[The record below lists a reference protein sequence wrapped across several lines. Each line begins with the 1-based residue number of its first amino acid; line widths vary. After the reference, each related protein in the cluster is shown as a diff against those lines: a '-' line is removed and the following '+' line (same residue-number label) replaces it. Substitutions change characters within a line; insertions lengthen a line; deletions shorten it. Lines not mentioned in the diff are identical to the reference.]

1 MPSFDEL
8 ASREIVVDSRPRI
21 GVPYRTR
28 NEEVKG
34 ERAKYE
40 KYLHSIV
47 QAGGAPVEIS
57 LALPPSELQALAET
71 LDAIVLP
78 GSPADVNPALYG
90 AARHPE
96 SATADAD
103 RERTDLAL
111 LEQAFAEA
119 KPVLAIC
126 YGIQILNVFLGG
138 SLIQDIPN
146 ELRTAIQHSPAK
158 NIHPGASEPT
168 PEPLHAVRFAP
179 DSRIAKTFGALD
191 AEVNSS
197 HHQAIR
203 EPRRNLRIVGRAPD
217 DVVEAVEWTG
227 DSNWV
232 TGVQWHPERMTGDA
246 LAQTLFRELIAAAR
260 GAAVRG

>member
-1 MPSFDEL
+1 MDMENHF
-8 ASREIVVDSRPRI
+8 RPRI

-34 ERAKYE
+34 ERTKYD

-47 QAGGAPVEIS
+47 HTGGIPVEIS
-57 LALPPSELQALAET
+57 LLLPANELSALAQT
-71 LDAIVLP
+71 VDAVVLP

-90 AARHPE
+90 AARQPE
-96 SATADAD
+96 SADADAD
-103 RERTDLAL
+103 LERTDLAL
-111 LEQAFAEA
+111 LEHAFAEA

-126 YGIQILNVFLGG
+126 YGIQILNVYLGG
-138 SLIQDIPN
+138 SLIQDIPS
-146 ELRTAIQHSPAK
+146 ELHAAVQHSPAK
-158 NIHPGASEPT
+158 SIHAGASEGA
-168 PEPLHAVRFAP
+168 PEPLHAVHFVP

-191 AEVNSS
+191 AQVNSS

-203 EPRRNLRIVGRAPD
+203 EPGRNLRVVGRAPD
-217 DVVEAVEWTG
+217 GVIEAVEWAG

>member
-1 MPSFDEL
+1 MPIENH
-8 ASREIVVDSRPRI
+8 SRPRI

-34 ERAKYE
+34 VRKKYE
-40 KYLHSIV
+40 NYLRAID
-47 QAGGAPVEIS
+47 QARGIPVEIS
-57 LALPPSELQALAET
+57 LALPSKELRTLVET
-71 LDAIVLP
+71 LDAIVLS

-90 AARHPE
+90 ATRRPE
-96 SATADAD
+96 SADDDAD
-103 RERTDLAL
+103 LERTDLAL

-138 SLIQDIPN
+138 SLVQDIPS
-146 ELRTAIQHSPAK
+146 ELRTAIQHSPTK
-158 NIHPGASEPT
+158 SIHPGASEPVA
-168 PEPLHAVRFAP
+168 EPLHAVHFTP

-191 AEVNSS
+191 AQVNSS

-203 EPRRNLRIVGRAPD
+203 EPGRNLRVVGRAPD
-217 DVVEAVEWTG
+217 GIVEVVEWTG

-232 TGVQWHPERMTGDA
+232 TGVQWHPERMTDDA

-260 GAAVRG
+260 GATVRG

>member
-1 MPSFDEL
+1 MAIENH
-8 ASREIVVDSRPRI
+8 SRPRI

-34 ERAKYE
+34 VRKKYE
-40 KYLHSIV
+40 DYLRAIE
-47 QAGGAPVEIS
+47 QAGGTPVEIS
-57 LALPPSELQALAET
+57 LALPSNELQSLVET

-90 AARHPE
+90 APRHPE
-96 SATADAD
+96 SAAADAD
-103 RERTDLAL
+103 LERTDLAV

-146 ELRTAIQHSPAK
+146 ELSTAIQHSPAK
-158 NIHPGASEPT
+158 NIHPRASEPA
-168 PEPLHAVRFAP
+168 PEPLHAVHFAP
-179 DSRIAKTFGALD
+179 DSRIAKAFGALNVQ
-191 AEVNSS
+191 VNSS

-203 EPRRNLRIVGRAPD
+203 EPGRNLRIAGRAPD
-217 DVVEAVEWTG
+217 GVVEAVEWTG

-232 TGVQWHPERMTGDA
+232 SGVQWHPERMTGDA

-260 GAAVRG
+260 GATVRG

>member
-1 MPSFDEL
+1 MVSENQ
-8 ASREIVVDSRPRI
+8 SCPRI

-34 ERAKYE
+34 VRKKYE
-40 KYLHSIV
+40 NYLRAIE
-47 QAGGAPVEIS
+47 QAGGAAVEIS
-57 LALPPSELQALAET
+57 LALPSNELQALVET

-96 SATADAD
+96 SADDDAD

-111 LEQAFAEA
+111 LEHAFAET

-126 YGIQILNVFLGG
+126 YGIQILNVFLDG

-146 ELRTAIQHSPAK
+146 ELRTAIQHSPTK
-158 NIHPGASEPT
+158 NIHPGASEPAA
-168 PEPLHAVRFAP
+168 EPLHAVHFAP

-191 AEVNSS
+191 AQVNSS

-203 EPRRNLRIVGRAPD
+203 EPGRDLRIVGRATD
-217 DVVEAVEWTG
+217 GVVEAVEWTG

-232 TGVQWHPERMTGDA
+232 TGVQWHPERMADDA

-260 GAAVRG
+260 GATIRS

>member
-1 MPSFDEL
+1 MAIENH
-8 ASREIVVDSRPRI
+8 SRPRI
-21 GVPYRTR
+21 GVPYRTY

-34 ERAKYE
+34 IREKYE
-40 KYLHSIV
+40 NYLRAIE
-47 QAGGAPVEIS
+47 QADGKPVEIS
-57 LALPPSELQALAET
+57 LALPLNELQALIQT

-90 AARHPE
+90 AARQPE

-103 RERTDLAL
+103 RERTDVAL
-111 LEQAFAEA
+111 LEHAFAEG

-138 SLIQDIPN
+138 SLLQDIPS
-146 ELRTAIQHSPAK
+146 ELRTAIHHSASK
-158 NIHPGASEPT
+158 NTHRSASEPA
-168 PEPLHAVRFAP
+168 PEPLHAVHFAP

-191 AEVNSS
+191 AQVNSS

-203 EPRRNLRIVGRAPD
+203 EPGRNLRVVGRAPD
-217 DVVEAVEWTG
+217 GVIEAVEWNG

-232 TGVQWHPERMTGDA
+232 TGVQWHPERMANDA

-260 GAAVRG
+260 GATVRG